1 MRWWQRLRQQLT
13 GFRVEADVE
22 NELLKAE
29 EEAKTPMGNKYITFS
44 YSRKVEPAVKSVN
57 DVARATLL

>member
-29 EEAKTPMGNKYITFS
+29 EEANAELSLRTVSES
-44 YSRKVEPAVKSVN
+44 YVESN
-57 DVARATLL
+57 G